1 MEDYLKTIYDIQE
14 YRGYAGPSEVG
25 KKLGI
30 TRQTAYDEFKL
41 LLNLNYLVKIKDGK
55 YSLTEEGKREALI
68 FLRKHRL
75 AEVLLYRGLGI
86 PWERVDEESMGIEHG
101 ITNLIARQIEEKY
114 GELSCPHGNPIP
126 SPDGKIEIK
135 KDIKIENCNDGE
147 YTLSRI
153 VFEEEE
159 WLKFL
164 KINNMLPGTKL
175 KIINRKIFINEN
187 ELKISDEI
195 KNALRFQKIT

>member
-1 MEDYLKTIYDIQE
+1 M
-14 YRGYAGPSEVG
+14 
-25 KKLGI
+25 
-30 TRQTAYDEFKL
+30 
-41 LLNLNYLVKIKDGK
+41 KIKDGK

-86 PWERVDEESMGIEHG
+86 PWEMVDEESMGIEHG